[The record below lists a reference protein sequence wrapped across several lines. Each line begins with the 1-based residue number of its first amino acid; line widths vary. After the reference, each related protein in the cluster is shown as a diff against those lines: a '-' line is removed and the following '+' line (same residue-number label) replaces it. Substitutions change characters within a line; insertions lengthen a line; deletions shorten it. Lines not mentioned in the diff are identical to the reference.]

1 MMTVFL
7 LFKINNLTIMNLSLT
22 FLILKA
28 VLITFK
34 IKENCIKLI
43 YYEYVFVIKTKFCNL
58 SKGFF

>member
-7 LFKINNLTIMNLSLT
+7 LFKINNLTNMNLSLT

-34 IKENCIKLI
+34 IKDNGIKLI
-43 YYEYVFVIKTKFCNL
+43 YEYVFVIKTKFCNL

>member
-7 LFKINNLTIMNLSLT
+7 LFKINNLTNMNLSLT

-34 IKENCIKLI
+34 IKDNGIILI
-43 YYEYVFVIKTKFCNL
+43 YEYVFVIKTKFCNL
-58 SKGFF
+58 S